1 MSICPQH
8 VFLMRLALP
17 ALLCLAAT
25 LSVPGQSVPKAVPVE
40 EDDDRPVPKAVPV
53 TPDQVRPGLPQPPAQ
68 TPGRPTGPDEDLY
81 DYASLAYDR
90 SEWSMAAKS
99 FGQYLQ
105 TYPSGRHVPLA
116 LFRIGECYMQQ
127 KQLKV
132 AETYYEEVV
141 KRYPNSEGAPS
152 AAYRLGA
159 VRFNAQD
166 FEDAARMFALCEA
179 KTTLPQVRLAAGFN
193 KARAYQMLGDTK
205 RQIAALDAV
214 VAVKADNPYR
224 EPALLSLGTLH
235 LAEDKKDLALPLF
248 LDLLQTSKDNTT
260 LSEASVKAAV
270 LQAEAGKTD
279 EAVQLFESV
288 LQNPQTTAGNRGI
301 ALVGVV
307 QALFAKGDYDGVV
320 SNYQANAATLPS
332 GDIRPR
338 MLLMVGN
345 AYRLKKSYARAVEN
359 YIMVEQ
365 AAIQLNAEPARD
377 AAGEAAQ
384 KAGRLTAFEAGYWK
398 LYCFYLLDDKDLA
411 EFATGFIAKYKELFP
426 DHEFL
431 NLARLIRADHHF
443 NKQRYAEA
451 ASSFSDVQI
460 EKLPAKLQPGTLFN
474 KAWALAEAGR
484 HQDAVG
490 AFSLFLAQ
498 NPGHEFTAKALARR
512 GLAYRDSKDL
522 MNAMSDFRNVA
533 EKHPNSEAAELAYL
547 QMGLIASE
555 QRDHKA
561 TIAAFEVLVKKF
573 PSSPAAGQAWF
584 GIGRAQYSLQQ
595 WAKAAEALNKAI
607 DTDRKT
613 YLDQASQMIIQAQYV
628 QQNVEELAKTI
639 DEYRRANVNGSIP
652 PNVLTWLGLN
662 LFNKKAYPRAA
673 HYLSLAA
680 TPDAPENT
688 DPRVWNYLGMAFL
701 ETKDY
706 ESSIKSTDHFLKGT
720 ADGAPKAQGLVTKGR
735 AMLGLGKFDEAEAVV
750 QEGLAFAKDGKPQAR
765 LLILHGD
772 ILVALGDKLTA
783 ENQAPAALEK
793 YSGAAGKYM
802 IPAQFFEDEEVTP
815 EALDKAAKALEKSGQ
830 PDKAADFRKA
840 LKQKYPAYQPS
851 L

>member
-1 MSICPQH
+1 MR
-8 VFLMRLALP
+8 RLAFP
-17 ALLCLAAT
+17 ALLSLAAT
-25 LSVPGQSVPKAVPVE
+25 LSAPGQSVPKAVPVE
-40 EDDDRPVPKAVPV
+40 EDERPVPKAVPV
-53 TPDQVRPGLPQPPAQ
+53 TPDQVRPGQGPGPATPQPPPTNPA
-68 TPGRPTGPDEDLY
+68 RPSGPDEDLY

-90 SEWSMAAKS
+90 SEWAMAAKS

-116 LFRIGECYMQQ
+116 LFRIGESYMKQN
-127 KQLKV
+127 QLKV

-159 VRFNAQD
+159 VRFNVGD
-166 FEDAARMFALCEA
+166 FEEAARMFALSESKSA
-179 KTTLPQVRLAAGFN
+179 LPQVRLSAGFN

-205 RQIAALDAV
+205 KQIAALDAV
-214 VAVKADNPYR
+214 VAVKTDNPYR
-224 EPALLSLGTLH
+224 EPALLSLGTLY
-235 LAEDKKDLALPLF
+235 LAEDKKDAALPLF
-248 LDLLQTSKDNTT
+248 LDLLQTSKDNAT
-260 LSEASVKAAV
+260 LSEAAVKAGV
-270 LQAEAGKTD
+270 LQAEGGKPD
-279 EAVQLFESV
+279 DAVLLFERA
-288 LQNPQTTAGNRGI
+288 LKLPETTPANRGI

-307 QALFAKGDYDGVV
+307 QALFAKGDYDGVLA
-320 SNYQANAATLPS
+320 NYQANAAVLPNS
-332 GDIRPR
+332 DIRPK

-345 AYRLKKSYARAVEN
+345 AYRMKKSYARAVET

-365 AAIQLNAEPARD
+365 AAIQLNAQPASD
-377 AAGEAAQ
+377 ALAEAAQ
-384 KAGRLTAFEAGYWK
+384 KSSRLAAFESGYWK

-411 EFATGFIAKYKELFP
+411 EFATGYIAKYTDLYP

-460 EKLPAKLQPGTLFN
+460 EKLPAKLRPGTQFN
-474 KAWALAEAGR
+474 KAWSLAEAGR

-498 NPGHEFTAKALARR
+498 NQGHELTAKALARR
-512 GLAYRDSKDL
+512 GLAYREAKDL
-522 MNAMSDFRNVA
+522 ANAMTDFKNVA
-533 EKHPNSEAAELAYL
+533 QNHPNSDAAELAYL

-561 TIAAFEVLVKKF
+561 TIAAFDILVKKF
-573 PSSPAAGQAWF
+573 PTSPAAGQAWY
-584 GIGRAQYSLQQ
+584 GMGRAHYSLQQ
-595 WAKAAEALNKAI
+595 WKEAIKALNKAI
-607 DTDRKT
+607 DVDRKT

-628 QQNVEELAKTI
+628 QQNVEELSKAI
-639 DEYRRANVNGSIP
+639 DDYRRANVAGNIT

-706 ESSIKSTDHFLKGT
+706 ESSIKSTDHFLKVT
-720 ADGAPKAQGLVTKGR
+720 SDGAPKARALVTKGR
-735 AMLGLGKFDEAEAVV
+735 ALLGMGKFDEAQAVV
-750 QEGLAFAKDGKPQAR
+750 QEGLAFAKDGKPQAL
-765 LLILHGD
+765 LLILEGD
-772 ILVALGDKLTA
+772 VLLAQGDKLTA
-783 ENQAPAALEK
+783 ENQAPAAAEK
-793 YSGAAGKYM
+793 YTAAAGKFM
-802 IPAQFFEDEEVTP
+802 IPAQFFDDDELTP
-815 EALDKAAKALEKSGQ
+815 EALEKAAQALEKSAQ
-830 PDKAADFRKA
+830 PDKAADFRKL
-840 LKQKYPAYQPS
+840 LKQKYPSYQPGA
-851 L
+851 